1 MTRVPQKSCGALYR
15 QFVKHSAVYVKID
28 LEGNQWVLG
37 WCLRTQTLWH
47 DSIVRKTDFKLT
59 QNYRAYFRLLSIC
72 RVGTYFFFQ
81 NAFVLGTCC
90 HRCCTYATL
99 GHVLCVH
106 LKVAATRWQD
116 CMKTFETYQNCP
128 NFGKVWKVHGDSWGE
143 TQWKSFYI
151 HAGGSIYIYTHTKF
165 HLYIYTNVHL

>member
-28 LEGNQWVLG
+28 LEGNQWVRYWG
-37 WCLRTQTLWH
+37 GVWGQTLWH

-72 RVGTYFFFQ
+72 RVGTDCFQ
-81 NAFVLGTCC
+81 SAFALGTCC

-106 LKVAATRWQD
+106 LKVAAIRWQE

-128 NFGKVWKVHGDSWGE
+128 KFGKIWKVHGDSWGE
-143 TQWKSFYI
+143 TQWKSSYI
-151 HAGGSIYIYTHTKF
+151 HAGVPHIYIYTLIFT
-165 HLYIYTNVHL
+165 

>member
-72 RVGTYFFFQ
+72 RVGTYFFFKTHLFWEHVAIDVAHTPLWDMFY
-81 NAFVLGTCC
+81 AFTWRLLQPDG
-90 HRCCTYATL
+90 
-99 GHVLCVH
+99 
-106 LKVAATRWQD
+106 
-116 CMKTFETYQNCP
+116 KT
-128 NFGKVWKVHGDSWGE
+128 VWKRLKLTKTVQTLERYGKSMGIHGVKPSESHFTFMLGVP
-143 TQWKSFYI
+143 
-151 HAGGSIYIYTHTKF
+151 YIYTHTKF